1 MTPIKKRSIVSFC
14 EWEEGF
20 FKYLKNISGFLS
32 NVENLLKNIYQNQSK
47 DLNYLISLI
56 EDP

>member
-47 DLNYLISLI
+47 DLN
-56 EDP
+56 